1 MTSVKIED
9 LISSVRYIIDE
20 QQDVAG
26 TSDTFDGDL
35 DNMVQ
40 SLAARVLQM
49 LMQSCPVSYFS
60 EQDTGVP
67 TSLDFSVL
75 KIGDTERYYISI
87 TLPDDYLRFFSLT
100 LDKWRRPVTELSN
113 SNFEQSFAFSN
124 INGTPFKP
132 KVYLKDGR
140 LMCFSV
146 QESTVQDSEVQL
158 RYIKIPDLNDSGI
171 NVPARLK
178 NAYEYFLASEVLKV
192 LGETE
197 RSKSLMENVKLLIQ

>member
-146 QESTVQDSEVQL
+146 QDSTVQDSEVQL
-158 RYIKIPDLNDSGI
+158 RYIKIPDVNDSGI

-192 LGETE
+192 LGEAE

>member
-20 QQDVAG
+20 QQDMGAA
-26 TSDTFDGDL
+26 SDTFDGDL
-35 DNMVQ
+35 DNTVK

-49 LMQSCPVSYFS
+49 LMQSCSVSYFS

-158 RYIKIPDLNDSGI
+158 RYIKIPDVNDSGI

>member
-1 MTSVKIED
+1 MTQVQIGD
-9 LISSVRYIIDE
+9 LITSVRYIIDE
-20 QQDVAG
+20 QQDMGDA
-26 TSDTFDGDL
+26 SDTFDGDL
-35 DNMVQ
+35 DNTVK

-49 LMQSCPVSYFS
+49 LMQSCPAYYFS
-60 EQDTGVP
+60 EQDTVTASP
-67 TSLDFSVL
+67 LDFSVAR
-75 KIGDTERYYISI
+75 IGNTERYCISI
-87 TLPDDYLRFFSLT
+87 GLPDDYLRFFSMR

-158 RYIKIPDLNDSGI
+158 RYIKIPDVNDSGI

>member
-35 DNMVQ
+35 DNTVK

-87 TLPDDYLRFFSLT
+87 TLPDDYLRFFSMR

-158 RYIKIPDLNDSGI
+158 RYIKIPAVNDSGI

>member
-35 DNMVQ
+35 DNTVK

-158 RYIKIPDLNDSGI
+158 RYIKIPAVNDSGI

>member
-158 RYIKIPDLNDSGI
+158 RYIKIPDVNDSGI

-192 LGETE
+192 LGEIE

>member
-40 SLAARVLQM
+40 SLAAHVLQM

-158 RYIKIPDLNDSGI
+158 RYIKIPAVNDSGI

>member
-158 RYIKIPDLNDSGI
+158 RYIKIPAVNDSGI

>member
-132 KVYLKDGR
+132 KVYLKDSR

-158 RYIKIPDLNDSGI
+158 RYIKIPAVNDSGI

>member
-158 RYIKIPDLNDSGI
+158 RYIKIPDVNDSGI

>member
-87 TLPDDYLRFFSLT
+87 TLPDDYLRFFSIR

-158 RYIKIPDLNDSGI
+158 RYIKIPAVNDSGI